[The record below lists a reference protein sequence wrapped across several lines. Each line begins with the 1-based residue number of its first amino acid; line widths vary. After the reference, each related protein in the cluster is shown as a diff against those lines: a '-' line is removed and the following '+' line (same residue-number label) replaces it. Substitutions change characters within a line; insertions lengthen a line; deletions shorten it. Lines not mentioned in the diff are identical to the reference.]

1 MSKYNKSRTE
11 NVNIEVDVCPSMSI
25 EVMVLVGR
33 TRNACILFIFCQI
46 KCPFEC
52 KHPLSLTNNS
62 KEQIKVYSCNV
73 S

>member
-25 EVMVLVGR
+25 EVMVQLGR
-33 TRNACILFIFCQI
+33 RRNASILFFDQI

-52 KHPLSLTNNS
+52 KHPLPLTSNS